1 MSDYMNLVDAVKD
14 YYGAGS
20 DQWLEIAKYGIS
32 GDNAYSILSQTPNV
46 STVVSESGEV
56 LGYTVNEV
64 AGIASQP
71 AGSLINSNAQVATMT
86 QVASTRYPAEMSLTQ
101 TGEVVATSGV
111 KTVSTGAKVASTA
124 GKALA
129 VVGAVSAGIQL
140 GAVIDSALYN
150 ANPDFWDENGMGALN
165 PQTWD
170 SICTTENGKKCF
182 NMIFGIDKD
191 TDTTQPYLD
200 ERALA
205 YIAQYMSN
213 KGAFSSG
220 EGDYVTP
227 GTYNPKSSAW
237 QLSLQTLSDQNFA
250 LPINIY
256 ENATLNDDYYYN
268 GSPQTIYNRKYTVL
282 SHTAPVYMFYAVN
295 KSGSTDYSYIAYYVS
310 KSPFTLEDDNNG
322 TIRTRTASSVTV
334 DNTAYYFYNASFPH
348 DTKLNPSGGTI
359 ATVTP
364 AIPTNTPYI
373 YQYADAVKLV
383 FNADLIPSG
392 GGVEGITKQ
401 DGATLPTGIT
411 PDMSI
416 DDVIAYLKT
425 TYPTLWD
432 GAISNDVIQPDGTI
446 KQFIYVPVGMPD
458 TIPDNPDY
466 GLQPTGG
473 VGTLQSNPTID
484 ENSPSDVVDTLI
496 KIIGTPTPDDPTI
509 PQDPTDIPDTG
520 SGVTP
525 PVVTPSG
532 SAGALYAVY
541 NPTQAQINNFG
552 SWLWS
557 SNFVEQLKKLFNDP
571 MQSIIGLHKIFAT
584 PSTGASQNIM
594 VGYIDSGVSSATVSN
609 QYATVNCGTVDLYEY
624 FGNVLDYT
632 NTDIYL
638 YLPFVGIVPLNVND
652 VTRATIGV
660 VYKVDVLTGACLV
673 SVNVN
678 RDGGAGGQ
686 LYTYSGNC
694 AVQYPLSS
702 GSYIGIVTSILGVA
716 GGIAGTIA
724 TGGAMLPVA
733 LGAGASALG
742 GARTNVEHSGNLSG
756 NAGAMGIKK
765 PYLIIK
771 RPQTDFAENFE
782 IFDGRS
788 VNTYSSISTLTG
800 FVRARYANLENI
812 DGATGEEL
820 SEIET
825 LLLNGILI

>member
-1 MSDYMNLVDAVKD
+1 MSDYMNLVNAVKD

-71 AGSLINSNAQVATMT
+71 AGSLINSNTQVATMA
-86 QVASTRYPAEMSLTQ
+86 QVASTRYPAEMALTQ

-140 GAVIDSALYN
+140 GAVIDSVLYN

-182 NMIFGIDKD
+182 NMIFGIDD
-191 TDTTQPYLD
+191 NDNATQPYLD

-213 KGAFSSG
+213 KGAFGSG
-220 EGDYVTP
+220 DITATVPTEEMQNLPAPTAPNSFEISEG
-227 GTYNPKSSAW
+227 N
-237 QLSLQTLSDQNFA
+237 LSFIMSTRSD
-250 LPINIY
+250 L
-256 ENATLNDDYYYN
+256 T
-268 GSPQTIYNRKYTVL
+268 SPTIYNINVD
-282 SHTAPVYMFYAVN
+282 
-295 KSGSTDYSYIAYYVS
+295 SGSNVKATIFAYITDSNPTGARGVHVVYASD
-310 KSPFTLEDDNNG
+310 SPFSLTVQYGASSQVFNSLSATVNGKRVYWSKCIGVTQHYYFVDMPYYNNYQYSGQMNDAWAKTLAYIMVYG
-322 TIRTRTASSVTV
+322 TI
-334 DNTAYYFYNASFPH
+334 
-348 DTKLNPSGGTI
+348 SG
-359 ATVTP
+359 
-364 AIPTNTPYI
+364 
-373 YQYADAVKLV
+373 
-383 FNADLIPSG
+383 G
-392 GGVEGITKQ
+392 GGVEGITAQ
-401 DGATLPTGIT
+401 EDATLPTGIT

-473 VGTLQSNPTID
+473 IGTLQSNPTID

-541 NPTQAQINNFG
+541 NPTQAQINSFG

-788 VNTYSSISTLTG
+788 VNVYSNISTLSG

>member
-1 MSDYMNLVDAVKD
+1 MSDYMNLVNAVKD

-71 AGSLINSNAQVATMT
+71 AGSFINSNTQVATMT
-86 QVASTRYPAEMSLTQ
+86 QVASTRYPAEMSLSQ

-111 KTVSTGAKVASTA
+111 KSVSTGTKIASTA

-150 ANPDFWDENGMGALN
+150 ANPDFWDENGMSAMN

-182 NMIFGIDKD
+182 NMIFGINENNNA
-191 TDTTQPYLD
+191 TQPYMD

-213 KGAFSSG
+213 KGAFSAGGEIEVENASG
-220 EGDYVTP
+220 SVATTTDRDKINYPISAIDALMLEITGIASGRTFITEYISGSGAHAYYDTNANMLVVFSKVPYQLQLKYKDTGQSAGSTQGSSV
-227 GTYNPKSSAW
+227 TYNGYTFYQSTLPY
-237 QLSLQTLSDQNFA
+237 SL
-250 LPINIY
+250 
-256 ENATLNDDYYYN
+256 
-268 GSPQTIYNRKYTVL
+268 
-282 SHTAPVYMFYAVN
+282 
-295 KSGSTDYSYIAYYVS
+295 
-310 KSPFTLEDDNNG
+310 
-322 TIRTRTASSVTV
+322 SSVTV
-334 DNTAYYFYNASFPH
+334 NAPKNSA
-348 DTKLNPSGGTI
+348 NVSGMSLMN
-359 ATVTP
+359 
-364 AIPTNTPYI
+364 AISASLLYGDITTE
-373 YQYADAVKLV
+373 
-383 FNADLIPSG
+383 
-392 GGVEGITKQ
+392 GGVEGITPQ
-401 DGATLPTGIT
+401 EGATLPTGIT
-411 PDMSI
+411 PGMSI

-432 GAISNDVIQPDGTI
+432 GAVTNDVIQPDGTI
-446 KQFIYVPVGMPD
+446 KQFVYVPVGMPD

-473 VGTLQSNPTID
+473 IGTLQSNPTID

-509 PQDPTDIPDTG
+509 SQDQTDIPDTG

-594 VGYIDSGVSSATVSN
+594 VGYIDSGVASATVSN
-609 QYATVNCGTVDLYEY
+609 QYATVNCGSVDLYEY

-733 LGAGASALG
+733 LGAGTSALG

-756 NAGAMGIKK
+756 NAGAMGIKT

-788 VNTYSSISTLTG
+788 VNVYSNISTLSG
-800 FVRARYANLENI
+800 FVRARYVNLENI
-812 DGATGEEL
+812 DGATGDEL

>member
-1 MSDYMNLVDAVKD
+1 MSDYMNLVNAVKD

-71 AGSLINSNAQVATMT
+71 AGSLINSNTQVATMT
-86 QVASTRYPAEMSLTQ
+86 QVASTRYPAEMSLSQ

-111 KTVSTGAKVASTA
+111 KTVSAGTKVASTA

-150 ANPDFWDENGMGALN
+150 ANPDFWDENGMGAMN

-182 NMIFGIDKD
+182 NMIFGIDGND
-191 TDTTQPYLD
+191 NATQPYLD

-213 KGAFSSG
+213 KGAFDTGSESSTIDTSKLYNTG
-220 EGDYVTP
+220 YTP
-227 GTYNPKSSAW
+227 QPMVLLPDEIICEQINPDNYGNRYRYTFTIPNNIRGFAYLSAGVLHLYFGSLSQTSFSYKAYNYRDGSESTITRNLTTPHTTKTGTVVYHHDQNVGFENNLTYNCVINNSTLGNTYW
-237 QLSLQTLSDQNFA
+237 Q
-250 LPINIY
+250 
-256 ENATLNDDYYYN
+256 NDTCAMLFD
-268 GSPQTIYNRKYTVL
+268 GVISGGQTI
-282 SHTAPVYMFYAVN
+282 
-295 KSGSTDYSYIAYYVS
+295 
-310 KSPFTLEDDNNG
+310 
-322 TIRTRTASSVTV
+322 
-334 DNTAYYFYNASFPH
+334 
-348 DTKLNPSGGTI
+348 
-359 ATVTP
+359 
-364 AIPTNTPYI
+364 
-373 YQYADAVKLV
+373 
-383 FNADLIPSG
+383 
-392 GGVEGITKQ
+392 EGISSQ

-411 PDMSI
+411 PEMSI
-416 DDVIAYLKT
+416 DDVITYLKT

-446 KQFIYVPVGMPD
+446 KQFVYVPVGMPD

-473 VGTLQSNPTID
+473 IGTLQSNPTID

-496 KIIGTPTPDDPTI
+496 KIIGTPTPDNPTI

-525 PVVTPSG
+525 SVVTPSG

-788 VNTYSSISTLTG
+788 VNTYSNISTLTG
-800 FVRARYANLENI
+800 FVRARYVNLENI

>member
-1 MSDYMNLVDAVKD
+1 MSDYMNLVNAVKD

-71 AGSLINSNAQVATMT
+71 AGSLINSNSQVATMA

-111 KTVSTGAKVASTA
+111 KTVSTGTKVASTA

-150 ANPDFWDENGMGALN
+150 ANPDFWDENGIGTMN

-182 NMIFGIDKD
+182 NMIFGINDND
-191 TDTTQPYLD
+191 NTTQPYLD

-213 KGAFSSG
+213 AGAFNTESKV
-220 EGDYVTP
+220 EY
-227 GTYNPKSSAW
+227 
-237 QLSLQTLSDQNFA
+237 
-250 LPINIY
+250 
-256 ENATLNDDYYYN
+256 
-268 GSPQTIYNRKYTVL
+268 
-282 SHTAPVYMFYAVN
+282 H
-295 KSGSTDYSYIAYYVS
+295 GSTTNFTNPPSHYEGIPIYTNYLEFTGNLDNQYQQSKLNTYTDDVYFYPVEYGTNEYTYVYVS
-310 KSPFTLEDDNNG
+310 KSPFTVV
-322 TIRTRTASSVTV
+322 R
-334 DNTAYYFYNASFPH
+334 
-348 DTKLNPSGGTI
+348 PSGAVMNANGFLTHNNTQCYYSTLFSGTYTG
-359 ATVTP
+359 ATINPAPYYISPFSTRDFVTM
-364 AIPTNTPYI
+364 IIDGTVI
-373 YQYADAVKLV
+373 E
-383 FNADLIPSG
+383 G
-392 GGVEGITKQ
+392 GGVEGITPQ
-401 DGATLPTGIT
+401 EGATLPTGIT

-425 TYPTLWD
+425 TYPTLWG

-473 VGTLQSNPTID
+473 IGTLQSNPTID

-496 KIIGTPTPDDPTI
+496 KIIGTPTPDDPAI

-609 QYATVNCGTVDLYEY
+609 QYTTVNCGTVDLYEY

-702 GSYIGIVTSILGVA
+702 GSYIGIVTSILGIA

-756 NAGAMGIKK
+756 NAGAMGIKT

-788 VNTYSSISTLTG
+788 VNVYSNISTLSG
-800 FVRARYANLENI
+800 FVRARYVNLENI
-812 DGATGEEL
+812 DGATGDEL